1 MLCYIIPYSI
11 IAYYIYISGMPLII
25 VATFLGIHI
34 KKLKTFAD
42 QGKVHINQT
51 SSVLKDGN
59 GYVNIL
65 DERNRV

>member
-1 MLCYIIPYSI
+1 
-11 IAYYIYISGMPLII
+11 MPLVI
-25 VATFLGIHI
+25 VAILLGIHN
-34 KKLKTFAD
+34 KELKTFAD